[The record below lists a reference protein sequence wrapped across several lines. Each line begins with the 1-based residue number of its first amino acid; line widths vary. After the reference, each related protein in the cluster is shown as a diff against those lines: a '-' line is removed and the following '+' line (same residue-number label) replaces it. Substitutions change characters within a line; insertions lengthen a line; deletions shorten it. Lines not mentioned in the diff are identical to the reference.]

1 MQIIVDHLNF
11 TYSKGLVYERKA
23 LDDINLVINKG
34 EYICIIGHT
43 GSGKSTFIQLLDGL
57 LKPDSGTVYLDGKD
71 IFDADYSLKKMRGR
85 VGLVFQYPEYQ
96 LFEASVIEDVK
107 FGPRNIGMNSLETDV
122 ASFEALKMVGIG
134 DELLDVSPLELSGG
148 EKRRVAIAGILAMK
162 PEVLILDEPA
172 AGLDT
177 QGKNEILELIH
188 RLNRENNITVILVS
202 HNMEDVAKYADR
214 VVVMEDGKIRLTGTP
229 KEVFAHYG
237 ELREMGLDVPEGM
250 YILDRLRKA
259 GLPVSTDIMTAE
271 GAAKEILR
279 LMGREQ

>member
-34 EYICIIGHT
+34 EYVCIIGHT
-43 GSGKSTFIQLLDGL
+43 GSGKSTLIQLLDGL
-57 LKPDSGTVYLDGKD
+57 LKPDSGTIYFDGKD
-71 IFDADYSLKKMRGR
+71 IFDGDYQLKKLRGK

-96 LFEASVIEDVK
+96 LFETSVIEDVK
-107 FGPRNIGMNSLETDV
+107 FGPRNIGMSSLDTDV
-122 ASFEALKMVGIG
+122 ASYEALKMVGIG

-162 PEVLILDEPA
+162 PEVIILDEPT

-177 QGKNEILELIH
+177 KGRNDILELIN
-188 RLNRENNITVILVS
+188 RLNSEKNITVILVS

-214 VVVMEDGKIRLTGTP
+214 VVVMAEGKIYSDGTP
-229 KEVFAHYG
+229 KEVFADYRS
-237 ELREMGLDVPEGM
+237 LREIGLDIPEGM
-250 YILDRLRKA
+250 YIIEKLRKA
-259 GLPVSTDIMTAE
+259 GIPVRTDIMTAE
-271 GAAKEILR
+271 EAAAEILR
-279 LMGREQ
+279 FISEES